1 MRSERWKDIAGF
13 TGKYQVSDLGRVRS
27 YARGRN
33 GTILKHSYDRSGYH
47 RVGLSICRGKVKWS
61 LVHRL
66 VLTTFVGAKVGM
78 QVNHIDGNKDN
89 NTLQNLEWCTQSEN
103 MKHAYRLGLEKPCDN
118 GFKKSIRVWHNNT
131 LIGTYTSLR
140 GMCRELHLDRSGV
153 HRSLKNSKL
162 YHGYKFEL
170 V

>member
-1 MRSERWKDIAGF
+1 MRSEEWKDIVGF
-13 TGKYQVSDLGRVRS
+13 VGKYQVSNLGQVRS
-27 YARGRN
+27 FAKGSN
-33 GTILKHSYDRSGYH
+33 AKILKHFYDRSGYH
-47 RVGLSICRGKVKWS
+47 RVGLSVCRGKVRWL

-66 VLTTFVGAKVGM
+66 VITAFIGERTEM

-89 NTLQNLEWCTQSEN
+89 NCLTNLEWCTRSEN

-118 GFKKSIRVWHNNT
+118 GFKKSIRVWRNNT
-131 LIGTYTSLR
+131 ETGDFRSIR
-140 GMCRELHLDRSGV
+140 EMCREMHLDRSGV
-153 HRSLKNSKL
+153 QRSLKSSKL